1 MTKEIKSATAI
12 TIKNLW
18 NNGNYDTAVLSAL
31 RQSKQINDHHAALA
45 YPILFRYLPTNSL
58 NENGNVTYG
67 ETAIF
72 TSLHLFALYQQ
83 SEHQKLLYKRYNYK
97 DPHSGTTLMKALS
110 QLRQDDKLQKALD
123 RRVQILL
130 MSNNI
135 NSVINSLNHL
145 ILILKAKANPKPLI
159 DFADLAQD
167 LYQWQIR
174 KGTFIGSRKI
184 TLKWGQQYFVEPNSK
199 KTEN

>member
-31 RQSKQINDHHAALA
+31 RQSKQINDHHAAIT
-45 YPILFRYLPTNSL
+45 YPILFRYLPTTSI
-58 NENGNVTYG
+58 NENGNVTYS
-67 ETAIF
+67 ETAVF

-83 SEHQKLLYKRYNYK
+83 SEHQKLLYKHYNYK

-135 NSVINSLNHL
+135 NSVINSLTHL

-167 LYQWQIR
+167 LYQWQIK
-174 KGTFIGSRKI
+174 KGTFIGNRKI

-199 KTEN
+199 KNEN